1 MTTPRPA
8 HDHPRAAD
16 LRWLRILAIAIGA
29 IVLASCRSLAPAVV
43 GGGTTLAV
51 VTDEPAVEPHDVTAS
66 TPPAAHLGPTEYVS
80 HGAWDAATPATQA
93 EIIRTGLEAPCPPL
107 PRVGGCRDCRSL
119 PFARHPTAHCGARG
133 RRCGPNGCR
142 DGGCRDGGC
151 APPDCVACDP
161 LPPLAAPCLVCDGG
175 DACAPARPVGSDG
188 LKNITA
194 GDTVARYR
202 PAGDDPDAATVRLT
216 ASNCACVFAPRFG
229 SVRELSRPAEEAAP
243 EGPRGLALDTL
254 AGQRTQLLPVLGN
267 SQRVAVEAAR
277 KALPGVAVAERLGP
291 LAVDQRHLPFE
302 DDGREKP
309 AERTVDDQPNLARR
323 SLPPLVVVGFD
334 VPVAWTCIKG
344 ANVLLD
350 GRAAETVAA
359 DRGTATL
366 RFEEPGRAEL
376 TLCKRAGSDTARTG
390 EELDFTIFVL
400 NSGDRPLTDIV
411 LVDAL
416 PKRLELIPRSPA
428 ASLPADITTEAGDD
442 GSVVIKW
449 RLTTTLQPGESG
461 FVRFRTIVR

>member
-1 MTTPRPA
+1 MTRPRPA
-8 HDHPRAAD
+8 VGGTGAAD
-16 LRWLRILAIAIGA
+16 LRWLRILAIATGA
-29 IVLASCRSLAPAVV
+29 IVLASCRSLAPVV
-43 GGGTTLAV
+43 GGAGTLAI
-51 VTDEPAVEPHDVTAS
+51 VTDEQ
-66 TPPAAHLGPTEYVS
+66 PPAPDHETTSAATVGDAGPATLAS
-80 HGAWDAATPATQA
+80 RGAWDAAPPAVDGH
-93 EIIRTGLEAPCPPL
+93 IMRTGLEAPCPPL
-107 PRVGGCRDCRSL
+107 PRLGGCRDCRSVVPPWQPSGPEGVL
-119 PFARHPTAHCGARG
+119 I

-142 DGGCRDGGC
+142 DGGC
-151 APPDCVACDP
+151 PPVVCPPCDP

-175 DACAPARPVGSDG
+175 DACAPARAVGVDG

-202 PAGDDPDAATVRLT
+202 PAGDDPDALTVRLT

-229 SVRELSRPAEEAAP
+229 SVRELVRPAEEAAP

-254 AGQRTQLLPVLGN
+254 AGQRTQLLPVLDN

-277 KALPGVAVAERLGP
+277 TALPGVAVAERLGP

-302 DDGREKP
+302 DDGRQKP
-309 AERTVDDQPNLARR
+309 AERTVDDQPTLARR

-334 VPVAWTCIKG
+334 VPIAWTCIKG

-350 GRAAETVAA
+350 GQAAETVAA

-416 PKRLELIPRSPA
+416 PKRLALIPQSPA
-428 ASLPADITTEAGDD
+428 ASLPAEITTESGDD

-449 RLTTTLQPGESG
+449 RLTTTLQPGASG
-461 FVRFRTIVR
+461 FVRFRTIVH